1 MVALYKEFH
10 SKGLNIV
17 GVSLDKDAAKWK
29 SAIAKDNLLWIHVS
43 HLKFWEEP
51 IAIQYQV
58 QSIPAIFILDAS
70 GEVVAKDL
78 RGEELKAKIASLL
91 SK

>member
-29 SAIAKDNLLWIHVS
+29 SAIAKDNLTWIHVS
-43 HLKFWEEP
+43 NLKFWEEP